1 VTLSPGPS
9 PKGEGSKTNGAF
21 VYLFGFAGSG
31 KLTIAKAIAE
41 RWDCILV
48 DNHSINNVIF
58 GLIDI
63 DSKGTRE
70 LSEQVWEAVIR
81 VRHAALDSIRKL
93 SRPGRNFLFTNELIE
108 GVERHHVWFHEVAQV
123 AADRGA
129 LFLPVR
135 LLVDADELE
144 RRITSPER
152 EEKLKLTNPEAA
164 RDRSENEDVLRP
176 EGYDHLE
183 LDVTRLEPEESAK
196 RILDDLERRLQG
208 PR

>member
-1 VTLSPGPS
+1 L
-9 PKGEGSKTNGAF
+9 TNGAF
-21 VYLFGFAGSG
+21 IYLFGFAGSG

-108 GVERHHVWFHEVAQV
+108 GVERHHVWFHEVGQV
-123 AADRGA
+123 ATDRGA

-164 RDRSENEDVLRP
+164 RDRSENEDVFRP
-176 EGYDHLE
+176 EGYDYLE
-183 LDVTRLEPEESAK
+183 LDVTELEPEESAQ
-196 RILDDLERRLQG
+196 RILDELGRRLESA
-208 PR
+208 R